1 MGVYGGLR
9 VHSVTIL
16 RRHYFGVF
24 PRTKKRNPINKG
36 FQLLGYLKML
46 QFPYS
51 VAKAGLDPAQIKN
64 FEVRYDEIIE
74 KGLTENPLPKLQ
86 N

>member
-1 MGVYGGLR
+1 MFMGGLR

-24 PRTKKRNPINKG
+24 QGTKKRNPINKG
-36 FQLLGYLKML
+36 FQLLRYLKIP

-51 VAKAGLDPAQIKN
+51 IA
-64 FEVRYDEIIE
+64 EV
-74 KGLTENPLPKLQ
+74 GLTQFIKQTPIKTFQPYFAFYVFCEIRNRV
-86 N
+86 